1 MNMDIEYNTQLEPLT
16 IKEYG
21 RNVQRMVAHTMSLE
35 DKDQRTLA
43 AQGIVKVMEY
53 INPDPKKG
61 ADHEQKLWD
70 HLHVMANYELDV
82 DAPYEKPSPPE
93 NLEKEISKPDYP
105 KGRIRYRHYGK
116 IVENLVQITKAEK
129 DPESRKKMEAYLGGY
144 MKLAYKQ
151 WNEQKM
157 SDDVIIQ
164 NILDMSDGEVKLTEI
179 VDITESVPTNT
190 SNSSRVSAF
199 GARPSSNFKKKR
211 KKKKIRR

>member
-1 MNMDIEYNTQLEPLT
+1 MNIEYNTQLEPLT

-21 RNVQRMVAHTMSLE
+21 RNVHRMVAHTLSIE
-35 DKDQRTLA
+35 DREERTLA
-43 AQGIVKVMEY
+43 AKSIVKVMEY

-61 ADHEQKLWD
+61 ADHEHKLWD
-70 HLHVMANYELDV
+70 HLHMIANYELDV
-82 DAPYEKPSPPE
+82 DSPYEKPSPPDTMD
-93 NLEKEISKPDYP
+93 KAISKPDYP

-116 IVENLVQITKAEK
+116 IVEKLIEVTKEEK
-129 DPESRKKMEAYLGGY
+129 DPESRKKMENYLGGY

-164 NILDMSDGEVKLTEI
+164 NVLDMSDGEIKLTEI
-179 VDITESVPTNT
+179 VDITDAVLTNT
-190 SNSSRVSAF
+190 SNSSKVSTF
-199 GARPSSNFKKKR
+199 GARSSSSFKKKR